1 MSFVLDASVAV
12 AWAFAGEAHP
22 VASAALAL
30 IGSEEGRVPSLW
42 WFEVRNVLIG
52 NERRG
57 RLRET
62 DTAQF
67 LRNLARLPIIVD
79 RTPEEVSWHAAMAS
93 PSTTPLTSSWQS
105 APPRRLPPSTSHW
118 GRRRSATTFRS
129 SALKP
134 HDPIRSTVV
143 TGFPALAA

>member
-1 MSFVLDASVAV
+1 MMSFVLDASVAV
-12 AWAFAGEAHP
+12 AWAFADEAHP

-42 WFEVRNVLIG
+42 WFEVRNVLIV

-57 RLRET
+57 RLCET

-79 RTPEEVSWHAAMAS
+79 RTPKEVSVLALARRHGLTVCDAS
-93 PSTTPLTSSWQS
+93 YLEL
-105 APPRRLPPSTSHW
+105 AE
-118 GRRRSATTFRS
+118 
-129 SALKP
+129 
-134 HDPIRSTVV
+134 RSTARLATLDV
-143 TGFPALAA
+143 TLAQAAQRDNISLIGAEAA